1 MLPKEFTKRQHEFQ
15 SEPVLFFIPTSI
27 DDGSEVVQ
35 SYSRQEC
42 IDACIHALPLS
53 HFAELWNNGS
63 VEETPDVRDT
73 WCCVSMPTVYD
84 ACQGEK
90 KREISELKEA
100 LSRFGGEAHFG
111 LDYCGPQAT
120 GTDCPIVTAR
130 LKYTG
135 PADIR
140 ILAAKVEDDTLT
152 ILGQQ
157 VFDGFDAGSYDNE
170 TQEIPVANINLSE
183 LRYIT
188 EQIPQ
193 KTKH

>member
-1 MLPKEFTKRQHEFQ
+1 MGRYDRPPIPPNKRNGNNFPFRKKERNKGMKTTLFNKKHSIMLPKEFSKRQHEFQ

-42 IDACIHALPLS
+42 IDACIQAVPLS
-53 HFAELWNNGS
+53 HFAELWNDGS
-63 VEETPDVRDT
+63 VEETPPDVRYT

-90 KREISELKEA
+90 KREI
-100 LSRFGGEAHFG
+100 
-111 LDYCGPQAT
+111 
-120 GTDCPIVTAR
+120 
-130 LKYTG
+130 
-135 PADIR
+135 
-140 ILAAKVEDDTLT
+140 
-152 ILGQQ
+152 
-157 VFDGFDAGSYDNE
+157 
-170 TQEIPVANINLSE
+170 NLSE
-183 LRYIT
+183 LRFIT